1 MEEYSLASLERR
13 TRELEGRVAAVE
25 RVLTPRPTT
34 VNAVKRPPVSPA
46 APTAETPR
54 PTRRQAPPSRAA
66 APSPARQAP
75 RRPAPAESLEDL
87 LGGRVLAWV
96 GGIATLLGIVFLL
109 SMAVSNGW
117 IGEGARTLL
126 GGLGSAALLCLGVWL
141 HPRKGRTE
149 AALAAAAT
157 GIAGLFVTA
166 TVAAQVY
173 ELIPATLAVGAT
185 LAIGAL
191 ATALAVGWR
200 AQPIAAL
207 GIIGALLAPVLAG
220 TSLAG
225 AEVWVLWAAFL
236 SAAGVLVWQRWDWLA
251 VAAFLVATPQW
262 VVWLAETTDAA
273 AALAVLT
280 AFGLVGVL
288 AAVGFELRRA
298 ASALSPTSAT
308 LTAANALVLAAAGW
322 LTFSTLDEP
331 ALAKGWLIAL
341 AVAHVLVGVLGRR
354 SARVSSPLALLS
366 LAIGVLLADLAFE
379 AIAGGAA
386 LSLGFAASV
395 TAFALLRR
403 RTTGNDAMLIEGGLA
418 LHLALAIAHVL
429 VSDAPPSLLTGGE
442 GELAPAALALLA
454 VAGACLASAYALRE
468 SASDW
473 QLTLNGIAAATVAY
487 LAAVSLDGAALVAA
501 WSLEAIVLAMI
512 WRRTREPVA
521 AWAALGNLGLALGH
535 LVSVEV
541 TPDALV
547 FGLDQPTT
555 AALAGAG
562 ACASAAA
569 LAWVT
574 PRADHNRTWL
584 AGAAAVTALYV
595 LSALVV
601 TPFQPGAAGVVDA
614 DLLALGVRQQG
625 QALLSGVWALI
636 GTGALLIGLR
646 RDVRGLRIGALALLL
661 LTVGKVFLIDLAT
674 LESVYRV
681 ISFIALGLLLL
692 GSAFVW
698 QRLRPR
704 SLDDLREVPGTLR

>member
-1 MEEYSLASLERR
+1 MDDAHRLVSLERR
-13 TRELEGRVAAVE
+13 TRELEGRLATVE
-25 RVLTPRPTT
+25 RVLTPRPNTT
-34 VNAVKRPPVSPA
+34 NAAKPPPKPRPEQPVEA
-46 APTAETPR
+46 PR
-54 PTRRQAPPSRAA
+54 PTRPAPRAPTPKPSAA
-66 APSPARQAP
+66 TPAT

-96 GGIATLLGIVFLL
+96 GGIATLLGIVFLF

-117 IGEGARTLL
+117 VGEGARTLL
-126 GGLGSAALLCLGVWL
+126 GGFASAGLVCLGVWL

-149 AALAAAAT
+149 AALAAAAS

-173 ELIPATLAVGAT
+173 DLIPAALAVGAT
-185 LAIGAL
+185 LGIGAF
-191 ATALAVGWR
+191 ATGLAVSWR

-225 AEVWVLWAAFL
+225 SEVWVLWAAFL

-262 VVWLAETTDAA
+262 TVWLAETTDAA
-273 AALAVLT
+273 AALAVLM
-280 AFGLVGVL
+280 AFGVVGAV

-298 ASALSPTSAT
+298 GTALSRTSAT
-308 LTAANALVLAAAGW
+308 LTAVNALVLAAAGW
-322 LTFSTLDEP
+322 LTFSTLEEP
-331 ALAKGWLIAL
+331 TLANGWLVAL
-341 AVAHVLVGVLGRR
+341 AVVHVLAGVLGRR

-366 LAIGVLLADLAFE
+366 LTVGVVLADLAFE

-395 TAFALLRR
+395 TAFAVLRR
-403 RTTGNDAMLIEGGLA
+403 RATGNDAMLIEGGLA
-418 LHLALAIAHVL
+418 LHLALAIAHVM
-429 VSDAPPSLLTGGE
+429 VNDAPPSLLTGGE
-442 GELAPAALALLA
+442 GELAPAGLALLA

-487 LAAVSLDGAALVAA
+487 LAAVSLDGAALVTA
-501 WSLEAIVLAMI
+501 WSLEAVVLALI
-512 WRRTREPVA
+512 WRRSQEPVA

-535 LVSVEV
+535 LVSIEA

-547 FGLDQPTT
+547 YGLDEPTA
-555 AALAGAG
+555 AALAGLG
-562 ACASAAA
+562 ACAAAAA

-574 PRADHNRTWL
+574 PPADQTRSWL
-584 AGAAAVTALYV
+584 AGTAAVTALYV

-601 TPFQPGAAGVVDA
+601 TPFQPGAAGVVDGA
-614 DLLALGVRQQG
+614 LLELGVRQQG
-625 QALLSGVWALI
+625 QAVLSGVWALA
-636 GTGALLIGLR
+636 GTVALFIGLR
-646 RDVRGLRIGALALLL
+646 RDIRGLRMGALALLL
-661 LTVGKVFLIDLAT
+661 LTVGKVFLVDLAT

-704 SLDDLREVPGTLR
+704 PLEDLRDVPQTLR